1 MGAVVLNAARIGSGS
16 LIAAGSVVL
25 EGTDVPPGSLVA
37 GVPGRVRRELTEE
50 ERAAVR
56 RNAQAYGGLARTHAA
71 SDADSGQPSP

>member
-1 MGAVVLNAARIGSGS
+1 IGSGS

-56 RNAQAYGGLARTHAA
+56 RNAQAYGSLARTHAA
-71 SDADSGQPSP
+71 ADADRGQPSP